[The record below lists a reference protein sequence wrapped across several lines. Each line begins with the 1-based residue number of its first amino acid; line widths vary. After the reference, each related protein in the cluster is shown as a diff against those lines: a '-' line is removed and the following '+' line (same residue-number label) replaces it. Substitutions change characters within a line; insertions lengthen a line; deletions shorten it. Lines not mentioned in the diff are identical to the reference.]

1 MKPSN
6 MFTDITEEKF
16 NQIEATKN
24 LYRLE
29 LQEQIKLAKQKA
41 E

>member
-16 NQIEATKN
+16 NQIEANKN